1 MNKFLNN
8 EKSVRFRV
16 RDIGLILFILSTAL
30 FLALPAMASL
40 ESSLLG
46 VKAKLTGFILP
57 VASVIGLLFA
67 GFSFMSG
74 SDKAKQHI
82 LYAVVGVAIGFG
94 AQAIV
99 DFLSSTVR

>member
-1 MNKFLNN
+1 MNKFLKN
-8 EKSVRFRV
+8 EKSHIRL
-16 RDIGLILFILSTAL
+16 RDIGFILFILSTAL

-99 DFLSSTVR
+99 DFLSQTVR

>member
-8 EKSVRFRV
+8 EKGTRFRI
-16 RDIGLILFILSTAL
+16 RDIGLILFILTTAL

-57 VASVIGLLFA
+57 VLSVIGLLFA
-67 GFSFMSG
+67 GFSFMTG
-74 SDKAKQHI
+74 SEKAKQHI
-82 LYAVVGVAIGFG
+82 MYAVIGVAIGFG